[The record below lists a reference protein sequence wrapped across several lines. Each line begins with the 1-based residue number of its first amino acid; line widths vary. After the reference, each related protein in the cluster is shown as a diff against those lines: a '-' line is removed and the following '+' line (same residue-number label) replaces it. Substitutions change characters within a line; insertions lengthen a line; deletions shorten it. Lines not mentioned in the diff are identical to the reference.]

1 MPAEWLP
8 LAGFALGA
16 IFGSFIAVLVT
27 RWPRGETTGGR
38 SACDSC
44 GRVLGPAELVPLLS
58 FLVQRGRC
66 RGCGARIDGRLV
78 AIEIAAAL
86 IGASAL
92 FVSPDLVGL
101 SGAIFGWIL
110 LALAVL
116 DVEHFW
122 LPDRLTLPLMA
133 IGLIVAAL
141 VQPDHL
147 HGRIIGAVVGYLGLS
162 LVGWGYRKLRGR
174 EGLGGGD
181 PKLLAGIGAWLGWQA
196 LPFVLLLASL
206 AGLATALGQG
216 ARQGGLRATTRIAFG
231 AMLAVASWPL
241 WLLWQGAAPLF

>member
-1 MPAEWLP
+1 MSEDWLP

-27 RWPRGETTGGR
+27 RWPRGQSTGGR
-38 SACDSC
+38 SGCESC
-44 GRVLGPAELVPLLS
+44 GRVLGPLELVPLLS
-58 FLVQRGRC
+58 FLVQQGRC
-66 RGCGARIDGRLV
+66 KGCGARIDGRLI
-78 AIEIAAAL
+78 AIELAAAL

-101 SGAIFGWIL
+101 SGAIFGWFL

-122 LPDRLTLPLMA
+122 LPDHLTLPLMA
-133 IGLIVAAL
+133 IGIVAAAL
-141 VQPDHL
+141 LQPDQAYA
-147 HGRIIGAVVGYLGLS
+147 RIIGALAGYVGLS
-162 LVGWGYRKLRGR
+162 LIAWTYKTLRRR

-196 LPFVLLLASL
+196 LPFVLLLACL
-206 AGLATALGQG
+206 AGLATVLGHRARGGVVTGSTHIALG
-216 ARQGGLRATTRIAFG
+216 ALLAIA
-231 AMLAVASWPL
+231 AWPL
-241 WLLWQGAAPLF
+241 WLLWQGSAPML

>member
-1 MPAEWLP
+1 MPIEWLP
-8 LAGFALGA
+8 LAGFILGA

-38 SACDSC
+38 SACDFC
-44 GRVLGPAELVPLLS
+44 GRVLGPVELVPLLS
-58 FLVQRGRC
+58 FLMQRGRC

-101 SGAIFGWIL
+101 SGAMFGWVL
-110 LALAVL
+110 LALTVL
-116 DVEHFW
+116 DIEHFW

-133 IGLIVAAL
+133 GGIVTAAL
-141 VQPDHL
+141 LQPDHL
-147 HGRIIGAVVGYLGLS
+147 HDRIIGALAGYLGLS
-162 LVGWGYRKLRGR
+162 LIAWSYRKLRGR

-196 LPFVLLLASL
+196 LPFVLLLAAL
-206 AGLATALGQG
+206 AGLSIVLGHRARGGVVTAS
-216 ARQGGLRATTRIAFG
+216 TRIALG
-231 AMLAVASWPL
+231 AMLAVAAWPL
-241 WLLWQGAAPLF
+241 WLLWQGASPML